1 MTHDPNTSI
10 TPNDSN
16 TPDTPNHRS
25 DGFDDEL
32 HADDPLAA
40 LRTLPTS
47 IEPERDLWPGIA
59 ARIAPRAR
67 TPRRPL
73 VPFALAASLLAALAL
88 GWALAA
94 RLRPAPVVV
103 EVPAPPTAAAQPG
116 VARTAYAATG
126 RELDAIR
133 DELQSAID
141 AQSAQLPPATR
152 QLVFENLATIEK
164 AIAEIEKALAAA
176 PADADLARTYVVYRQ
191 RQIDLLRQANR
202 AAARL

>member
-1 MTHDPNTSI
+1 MTNDSNIPN
-10 TPNDSN
+10 TPNDRLN
-16 TPDTPNHRS
+16 
-25 DGFDDEL
+25 DEL

-47 IEPERDLWPGIA
+47 LEPERDLWPGIA
-59 ARIAPRAR
+59 ARLAPPAR
-67 TPRRPL
+67 TPQRPL
-73 VPFALAASLLAALAL
+73 VRFAMAASLLAALAL
-88 GWALAA
+88 GWALAL

-103 EVPAPPTAAAQPG
+103 EVPAPPAAAAEPG

-133 DELQSAID
+133 DELRSAID
-141 AQSAQLPPATR
+141 AQRAQLPPATR

-176 PADADLARTYVVYRQ
+176 PADAELARTYVVYRS

>member
-1 MTHDPNTSI
+1 MTHDSI
-10 TPNDSN
+10 TPNASN
-16 TPDTPNHRS
+16 DRS
-25 DGFDDEL
+25 SDEL
-32 HADDPLAA
+32 DANDPLAA

-47 IEPERDLWPGIA
+47 VEPERDLWPGIA
-59 ARIAPRAR
+59 ARIAHPARRA
-67 TPRRPL
+67 PLRPL
-73 VPFALAASLLAALAL
+73 VRFAMAASLLAALAL

-103 EVPAPPTAAAQPG
+103 EVPAPPAAPAEAG

-133 DELQSAID
+133 DELRSAID

-152 QLVFENLATIEK
+152 QLVFENLATIDK

-176 PADADLARTYVVYRQ
+176 PTDVELARTYVVYRQ